1 MSVTYS
7 KKTMEHFLNP
17 KNMGEIKDADGVG
30 KVGNKICGDVMWI
43 YIKVGEKNVSG
54 KKEEIIKEIKFR
66 TLGCLPHEE
75 KVSIGNDWISI
86 SDISKGNA
94 VLNSEGKRAT
104 VKDTYKTDF
113 DGKLIHIIPFVSKFN
128 SFSVTPTHPIFCIKR
143 KFLKYHRISN
153 KNCNWLRI
161 NENEL
166 VSTNPHYIEA
176 AYLEKGDYLIFPKR
190 KEVKDNPTFTKNTMK
205 LFGYYLSEGYVTSD
219 GRVINFAFNKNEKE
233 EINEVKKILKKEIG
247 NSGSE
252 RTRGNVTE
260 MRVCSSKLAR
270 FIVSVAGKYAK
281 KKNLSEEVMLLP
293 FEKQW
298 EMIKTYIKGDGNTYA
313 RREKESVTYRMD
325 TASEKLAIQ
334 IQEMLARG
342 NIFAPIKKFIRP
354 PTFIEGRKLKAHTLY
369 NISFKLE
376 RKHKFVKENK
386 KYFFVPIKKIGA
398 KSFKGK
404 VYNLEMNGKN
414 HSYLVKGFAVHN
426 CAAAIATSSM
436 ITELAKGKTFS
447 EALKITRD
455 DVKDAL
461 GNLPPVKL
469 HCSNLAA
476 DGLYEAIYDYLSK
489 SGKPVPKALEE
500 HHEKIKRMSE
510 HEH

>member
-17 KNMGEIKDADGVG
+17 KNMGEIRDADGVG
-30 KVGNKICGDVMWI
+30 KVGNLVCGDIMWI
-43 YIKVGEKNVSG
+43 YIKVGEKKIGN
-54 KKEEIIKEIKFR
+54 KKEEIIKNIKFK
-66 TLGCLPHEE
+66 TLGCLPPEE
-75 KVSIGNDWISI
+75 KVSIGNDWINI
-86 SDISKGNA
+86 SGISKGDA
-94 VLNSEGKRAT
+94 VLTSEGKKET
-104 VKDTYKTDF
+104 VKNTYEGEF
-113 DGKLIHIIPFVSKFN
+113 NGKLMHITPFVSKFN
-128 SFSVTPTHPIFCIKR
+128 SFFVTPTHPVFCIKR

-153 KNCNWLRI
+153 KNCDWLRI
-161 NENEL
+161 KENEL
-166 VSTNPHYIEA
+166 ISTKPHYVEA

-190 KEVKDNPTFTKNTMK
+190 KETKDNPALTKNIMK
-205 LFGYYLSEGYVTSD
+205 LLGYYLSEGYVTSNET
-219 GRVINFAFNKNEKE
+219 VLNFAFNKNEKE
-233 EINEVKKILKKEIG
+233 EMSEVKRILKEEIG
-247 NSGSE
+247 KSGSE

-260 MRVCSSKLAR
+260 MRVCSSKLSR
-270 FIVSVAGKYAK
+270 FIVSIAGKYARNK
-281 KKNLSEEVMLLP
+281 KLSEEIMLLP
-293 FEKQW
+293 FQKQW
-298 EMIKTYIKGDGNTYA
+298 EMIKTYIKGDGNTYT

-342 NIFAPIKKFIRP
+342 NIFAPIKKFVRP
-354 PTFIEGRKLKAHTLY
+354 PAFIEGRKLKAHTLY

-386 KYFFVPIKKIGA
+386 KYFLVPIKKTGT

-461 GNLPPVKL
+461 GNLPTIKL

-476 DGLYEAIYDYLSK
+476 DGLHEAIYDYLKKSK
-489 SGKPVPKALEE
+489 KPIPKLFGER
-500 HHEKIKRMSE
+500 HERIKRAGG

>member
-17 KNMGEIKDADGVG
+17 KNMGEIRDADGVG
-30 KVGNKICGDVMWI
+30 KVGNPVCGDVMWI
-43 YIKVGEKNVSG
+43 YIKVG
-54 KKEEIIKEIKFR
+54 KKGNEEVIKEIKFR
-66 TLGCLPHEE
+66 TLGCLPPDE

-86 SDISKGNA
+86 YDITKGNT
-94 VLNSEGKRAT
+94 VLTSEGKRET
-104 VKDTYKTDF
+104 VKNTYKNEF
-113 DGKLIHIIPFVSKFN
+113 DGRLIHIIPFVSKFN
-128 SFSVTPTHPIFCIKR
+128 SFSVTPSHPVFCIKR

-153 KNCNWLRI
+153 KNCDWLRI

-166 VSTNPHYIEA
+166 ISAKPHYVEA

-190 KEVKDNPTFTKNTMK
+190 KETKDNTMFTKNIMK
-205 LFGYYLSEGYVTSD
+205 LLGYYLSEGYVT
-219 GRVINFAFNKNEKE
+219 VNETVLNFAFNKNEKGE
-233 EINEVKKILKKEIG
+233 MNEVKKILKEEIG
-247 NSGSE
+247 KSGSE

-260 MRVCSSKLAR
+260 MRVCSAKLAR
-270 FIVSVAGKYAK
+270 FLVSLAGKYAK
-281 KKNLSEEVMLLP
+281 SKKLSEEIMLLP

-298 EMIKTYIKGDGNTYA
+298 EMIKTYIKGDGNIYR
-313 RREKESVTYRMD
+313 RREKESATYRMD
-325 TASEKLAIQ
+325 TTSEKLAIQ

-342 NIFAPIKKFIRP
+342 SIFAPIKKFVRP

-386 KYFFVPIKKIGA
+386 KYFFVPIKKIGT
-398 KSFKGK
+398 KPFKGK

-447 EALKITRD
+447 EAMKITRD

-461 GNLPPVKL
+461 GDLPPVKL

-476 DGLYEAIYDYLSK
+476 DGLQEAIYDYLSK

-500 HHEKIKRMSE
+500 HHEKIKRASE